1 MATVNIGNLS
11 FTHRGDYDGS
21 TAYSKN
27 DVVYYSTNGNAYIAK
42 QATTGNVPT
51 NGTYWSQF
59 AQGSGGI
66 WNAGLSLG
74 SAGQSVKVNAA
85 GNALEF
91 GTISSDFVKLQSGGS
106 SSAVSELIFDNL
118 DVSTYSAFKLIW
130 NGVPSADGNHFRMQI
145 RTGGASGASYNTAKY
160 FSGQLMVT
168 GGSGSISTR
177 VDLSQDYWEV
187 AANAGNGS
195 HEGHRAVIWFYPR
208 KSTHE
213 DWHGN
218 TFHAIADRVDESNN
232 FRHITSSGRIMLSSG
247 SQPTMTGIRLYNTG
261 GNIKQYDYEL
271 YGIK

>member
-1 MATVNIGNLS
+1 MATIDIGKIKPV
-11 FTHRGDYDGS
+11 FKGTYDNS
-21 TAYSKN
+21 TAYVL
-27 DVVYYSTNGNAYIAK
+27 DDIVYYNGSSYVAK
-42 QATTGNVPT
+42 TSTTGNLPT
-51 NGTYWSQF
+51 DTTKWNVLAS
-59 AQGSGGI
+59 GSGGI
-66 WNAGLSLG
+66 WDSTLSLG
-74 SAGQSVKVNAA
+74 SAGQVVKVNSG

-91 GTISSDFVKLQSGGS
+91 GAGATSDFVKLQSGGS
-106 SSAVSELIFDNL
+106 NTPVSELIFDNL
-118 DVSTYSAFKLIW
+118 DVSTYTAFKFIW
-130 NGVPSADGNHFRMQI
+130 NGVPSADGNHFRMNI
-145 RTGGASGASYNTAKY
+145 RTGGASGSTYTSTKY
-160 FSGQLMVT
+160 YSGQLMVT

-187 AANAGNGS
+187 CANAGNGS
-195 HEGHRAVIWFYPR
+195 HEGHRAIIWFYPR

-247 SQPTMTGIRLYNTG
+247 TQPTMTGFKLYNTG